1 MASLVMTTYK
11 IIACSTIR
19 DEVETLRGD
28 IPVEYLEGFLHDT
41 PDVLRERINE
51 RIAATPGD
59 CTILLAYGRCSNGTA
74 GLVAGPHR
82 LVLPACDDCIAL
94 LLGSRRAYMREFAE
108 HPGTYYYTRGW
119 IEELEDP
126 YREYLKMIPRM
137 GEEKSRM
144 VAHMILEAYTRVAVI
159 DTGTYDLEKA
169 QAYVDTV
176 AEFYG
181 LPITGS
187 TGSLRLLE
195 KLIRGPH
202 DEEFIIIEPGEEL
215 EERVFWDMSA
225 TEPARGDAAEPAR
238 RGEGRPRTRGLPA
251 VSPCP
256 STPDERRGSHP
267 RRRWSAERSRQDG
280 EVRGRE
286 HRRHPQYPVRMGS
299 GDGVEADPPV
309 LLHRLVRHQSVPR
322 AQGRRRAHRGSHRGP
337 RLRERGTRSS
347 TSW

>member
-1 MASLVMTTYK
+1 MTTSR

-19 DEVETLRGD
+19 DEVEALRGD
-28 IPVEYLEGFLHDT
+28 VPVEYLEGFLHDT
-41 PDVLRERINE
+41 PAVLRDTINE

-94 LLGSRRAYMREFAE
+94 LLGSRRAYAREFAD

-137 GEEKSRM
+137 GEEKAKM

-176 AEFYG
+176 AAFYD
-181 LPITGS
+181 LPVHRIV
-187 TGSLRLLE
+187 GSLRLLE

-202 DEEFIIIEPGEEL
+202 DDEFIVVEPGEVL
-215 EERVFWDMSA
+215 EERIFWELDS
-225 TEPARGDAAEPAR
+225 AEPA
-238 RGEGRPRTRGLPA
+238 A
-251 VSPCP
+251 A
-256 STPDERRGSHP
+256 TPEQ
-267 RRRWSAERSRQDG
+267 A
-280 EVRGRE
+280 
-286 HRRHPQYPVRMGS
+286 S
-299 GDGVEADPPV
+299 G
-309 LLHRLVRHQSVPR
+309 
-322 AQGRRRAHRGSHRGP
+322 
-337 RLRERGTRSS
+337 
-347 TSW
+347 